1 MNHKNQSPG
10 SGNIQFAIFRHDIT
24 DSSPP
29 PQVYA
34 SEGIRR
40 ESSQKVS
47 DWTFKAADNNDQTA
61 VTEVVKSD
69 AYLMVWK
76 LKEEVWTSHFPGNSV
91 VTVWW

>member
-1 MNHKNQSPG
+1 MNHKKSRVLAA
-10 SGNIQFAIFRHDIT
+10 AI
-24 DSSPP
+24 SSLLSFGMILQTAAP

-40 ESSQKVS
+40 ESSQKAS

-69 AYLMVWK
+69 AYLSGLEIK
-76 LKEEVWTSHFPGNSV
+76 AIFPGIQ
-91 VTVWW
+91 